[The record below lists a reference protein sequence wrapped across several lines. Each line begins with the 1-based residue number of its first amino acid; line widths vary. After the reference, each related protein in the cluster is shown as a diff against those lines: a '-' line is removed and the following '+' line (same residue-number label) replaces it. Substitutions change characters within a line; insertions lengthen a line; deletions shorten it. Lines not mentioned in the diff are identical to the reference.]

1 MSDKIRDTMIE
12 RDVSLDDT
20 LGAHVTMADVVR
32 GDWRQSTTTTT
43 PELAELEGL
52 SLVNELGR
60 GGMGVVYRAVQ
71 KALDREVAVKLLD
84 PSNRFTKAQYE
95 RFRQEVTLAASL
107 NHPNIAHIHWV
118 SREAG
123 LIYFVME
130 FIHGRSLAELLI
142 THRLDLPDLAH
153 LFGQVCDGLT
163 HAHERGVVHR
173 DLKPANILVE
183 EPSVDSR
190 SSSSF
195 SRQSE
200 FGRAVLVDFG
210 LAARSGESSL
220 NEKGMLMGTPADMSP
235 EQANGEPT
243 DHRTDIYS
251 LGVAL
256 FEGLTGRVPFS
267 GRTPLAMALMHASKE
282 APDPREYV
290 PSLPTSVADLVNR
303 MLSKSRDA
311 RPETATEVRDLL
323 VTACSSF
330 TTSLSFSNTPSG
342 IPGLTSREATVLAVQ
357 IPTFLSNAADQPVT
371 RTSFVLENWFRTV
384 AEAIEPYGGTIVRH
398 DASLIAVVFNWP
410 ESREEH
416 VTEAIDALKQLL
428 SDVNELNQA
437 HGSQLA
443 FTAGLE
449 AGEVYIGQVEGV
461 PTASCFGHALDRAI
475 TLSTVQNCGVGIIGA
490 EFSNRIEGAIAH
502 EPLIGVGEHLGFA
515 SRLDPA
521 YLER

>member
-1 MSDKIRDTMIE
+1 MSDKLRDTMIE

-20 LGAHVTMADVVR
+20 LGAHVTMADVAQ
-32 GDWRQSTTTTT
+32 GDWHRSPTS
-43 PELAELEGL
+43 PELSELEGL
-52 SLVNELGR
+52 QLVDELGR

-71 KALDREVAVKLLD
+71 KALNREVAVKLLD
-84 PSNRFTKAQYE
+84 PANQFSKAQYE

-118 SREAG
+118 SREAE

-130 FIHGRSLAELLI
+130 FIHGRSLAELL
-142 THRLDLPDLAH
+142 TSHRLDLSDLAH

-173 DLKPANILVE
+173 DLKPANILIE
-183 EPSVDSR
+183 EPSLDSR

-195 SRQSE
+195 SRESE

-220 NEKGMLMGTPADMSP
+220 NERGMLMGTPAYMSP
-235 EQANGEPT
+235 EQANGEAT

-267 GRTPLAMALMHASKE
+267 GRTPLAMALMHVSKE
-282 APDPREYV
+282 APDPREFV
-290 PSLPTSVADLVNR
+290 PSLPTNIADLVNR

-311 RPETATEVRDLL
+311 RPSTANEVRELL
-323 VTACSSF
+323 VAACSTF
-330 TTSLSFSNTPSG
+330 ATSLSFSNTPSG
-342 IPGLTSREATVLAVQ
+342 IPGLTSREVTVLAVQ
-357 IPTFLSNAADQPVT
+357 IPTFRSDATDQPVT

-384 AEAIEPYGGTIVRH
+384 AEAIEPFGGTIVRH
-398 DASLIAVVFNWP
+398 DASSIAAVFNWP
-410 ESREEH
+410 DNREGH
-416 VTEAIDALKQLL
+416 VADAIDALRQLL
-428 SDVNELNQA
+428 SDVNEFNQA

-449 AGEVYIGQVEGV
+449 VGEVNIGQVEGV
-461 PTASCFGHALDRAI
+461 PTASCFGPALDRAL
-475 TLSTVQNCGVGIIGA
+475 TLSAVQNCGVGIIGA
-490 EFSNRIEGAIAH
+490 EFSNRIEGTIDN
-502 EPLIGVGEHLGFA
+502 EPLIGVGDNLGFA

-521 YLER
+521 SLER